1 MRKMLKK
8 LVYSPLVLAALMVAV
23 VGIRP
28 MCVGVF
34 TYQPAPP
41 TE

>member
-8 LVYSPLVLAALMVAV
+8 LVYSPLVLAALLVAL
-23 VGIRP
+23 VGVRP
-28 MCVGVF
+28 MCSGVW

>member
-8 LVYSPLVLAALMVAV
+8 LMYSPLVLAALMVAV
-23 VGIRP
+23 VGIKP
-28 MCVGVF
+28 ACWLTG
-34 TYQPAPP
+34 YQPAPP

>member
-23 VGIRP
+23 VSIRP
-28 MCVGVF
+28 MCMGVF
-34 TYQPAPP
+34 PYQPAPP

>member
-8 LVYSPLVLAALMVAV
+8 LVYSPLVLAALAIAV
-23 VGIRP
+23 VGIKP
-28 MCVGVF
+28 ACFGS
-34 TYQPAPP
+34 TIYQPAPP